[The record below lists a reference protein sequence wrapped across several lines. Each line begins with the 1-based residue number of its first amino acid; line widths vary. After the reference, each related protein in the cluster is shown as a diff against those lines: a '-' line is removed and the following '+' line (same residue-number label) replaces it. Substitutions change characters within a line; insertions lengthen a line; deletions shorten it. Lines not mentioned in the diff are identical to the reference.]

1 MIHVQD
7 TCHTALHGTL
17 RHSGTFHI
25 HTVRGQSRWSTK
37 QRISMKNTENSFE
50 KYIQEIYT
58 SKASYHVRGWFNNIC
73 NGCDV
78 NDDKKYI
85 KNKCSSFRSA
95 WVYIGGT
102 YPIWIPASV
111 FRPLTVT
118 NSPRILRSAHT
129 FPARTVPVSG
139 PLN

>member
-17 RHSGTFHI
+17 RHSGTFRI

-78 NDDKKYI
+78 NDDKKKTLKI
-85 KNKCSSFRSA
+85 NVA
-95 WVYIGGT
+95 
-102 YPIWIPASV
+102 V
-111 FRPLTVT
+111 FDLRESTLVVLTPFWFMQVFSDRWQSQT
-118 NSPRILRSAHT
+118 APEYSEVHT
-129 FPARTVPVSG
+129 HFPQEQFPWAG
-139 PLN
+139 P

>member
-1 MIHVQD
+1 MDSKWFLKFHIIPHAVEITKYIIQFSGNENKTTYVCILMDYDTRINGLWD

-58 SKASYHVRGWFNNIC
+58 SKASYHVGGWFNNIC

-78 NDDKKYI
+78 NDDKKI
-85 KNKCSSFRSA
+85 
-95 WVYIGGT
+95 
-102 YPIWIPASV
+102 
-111 FRPLTVT
+111 
-118 NSPRILRSAHT
+118 H
-129 FPARTVPVSG
+129 
-139 PLN
+139 

>member
-78 NDDKKYI
+78 NDDKKNTLK
-85 KNKCSSFRSA
+85 KNVA
-95 WVYIGGT
+95 
-102 YPIWIPASV
+102 V
-111 FRPLTVT
+111 FDLRESTLVVLTPFWFLQVFSDRWQSQT
-118 NSPRILRSAHT
+118 APEYSEVHT
-129 FPARTVPVSG
+129 HFPQEQFPWAG
-139 PLN
+139 P